1 MFDASQATAPVITG
15 PEAPSA
21 TRMEVAPSEPGRRA
35 ARSGLKRLTD
45 FFGSAALLL
54 VLLPLLVLIALA
66 VVVDS
71 RGPIFFRQTRTGL
84 NGRPFH
90 IYKFRSMR
98 VLEDGPEI
106 VQARKNDD
114 RITRVGA
121 FLRRSS
127 LDELPQLLNVLR
139 GDMSLVGPRPHALA
153 HDRYYG
159 ELIPDYARRFRTR
172 PGITGLSQVSNLR
185 GETRT
190 VEEMRRR
197 IETDN
202 LYIETWSIRSDV
214 VILFRTLLLIWR
226 DDQAY

>member
-1 MFDASQATAPVITG
+1 MFDATQAASQVLPGADSPAPRVD
-15 PEAPSA
+15 APRQDTLA
-21 TRMEVAPSEPGRRA
+21 AVAD
-35 ARSGLKRLTD
+35 SGLKRLLD
-45 FFGSAALLL
+45 VVGAGALLL
-54 VLLPLLVLIALA
+54 VLLPFLLLIALA
-66 VVVDS
+66 VVLDT
-71 RGPIFFRQTRTGL
+71 RGPVFFRQTRTGL
-84 NGRPFH
+84 NGKPFQ

-98 VLEDGPEI
+98 VLEDGPQI
-106 VQARKNDD
+106 VQATKNDD
-114 RITRVGA
+114 RITRVGG

-159 ELIPDYARRFRTR
+159 DLIPEYHRRFRTR

-190 VEEMRRR
+190 VEQMRRR

-202 LYIETWSIRSDV
+202 RYIDGWSIRSDV
-214 VILFRTLLLIWR
+214 VILIRTAVLVWR
-226 DDQAY
+226 DEQAY